1 MAESTTEQAMI
12 DIIKEKL
19 YISDDV
25 SSDDEDFGNE
35 QDWENMELPVRDKK
49 VPPLFC
55 RACLSPYFGEKR
67 EDGSHILTCTKCK
80 RTREVTAEDFR
91 DVPVGERDFYIGD
104 VVSNRFRPLIEE
116 QRRLRS
122 MDLSDPDYI
131 EDEFKKY
138 FYVYKHVLDLM
149 TETVSNMHKILDEY
163 RHQYNESVIKRL
175 AVQAGTLDDITIVV
189 TGSKDTNDLL
199 INPDDYSVPVEV
211 CIQCN
216 VQGKKG
222 IRSADKYVLEACIT
236 KKMVE
241 EMPLFQQRLFNYH
254 ARAQFALMRTLNDKN
269 KHGSQQVSG
278 KKLRKNRKKLKNKGK
293 DEETIFGPKE
303 FVNCTNSV
311 IYKMSAEFEEKFK
324 VDPMEQPSED
334 ESEDTSSSDA
344 SIEEES
350 EQKAEESQG
359 SVVVKY
365 NGARPKVDHKNT
377 PEKVQLRAMI
387 KKYEKEMG
395 SDVKKEEEKRF
406 QSEISY
412 IIPYIMRDAENDVEH
427 EKFDVRHVNKAFK
440 EIMRAIKKRSN
451 MEQRHRKVVMLK
463 QIEKAVMEMTD
474 HVDDIKGEIIQDLQE
489 AYRMKMITSSRD
501 KKEAEDTQNDLLV
514 YRDLLE
520 RYKETYEF
528 DKAEEVM
535 KKVDVY
541 RKRLDQLRENH
552 SIE

>member
-1 MAESTTEQAMI
+1 MGLVTNTEQYKSKMAESTTEKAMVA
-12 DIIKEKL
+12 IIEKKL
-19 YISDDV
+19 DISDEV
-25 SSDDEDFGNE
+25 SSDDEDFEND

-55 RACLSPYFGEKR
+55 RTCLSPYFGEKR

-80 RTREVTAEDFR
+80 RTRELTADDFR
-91 DVPVGERDFYIGD
+91 DVPVGERDSYVGD

-149 TETVSNMHKILDEY
+149 TKTVSNMHKILDEY

-175 AVQAGTLDDITIVV
+175 AVEAGTFDDITIVV
-189 TGSKDTNDLL
+189 
-199 INPDDYSVPVEV
+199 YSVPVEV

-236 KKMVE
+236 KKMVD
-241 EMPLFQQRLFNYH
+241 EMPLLQQRLFHYH
-254 ARAQFALMRTLNDKN
+254 TRAQFALMRTLSDKN
-269 KHGSQQVSG
+269 KHGSQNVSG

-293 DEETIFGPKE
+293 DVDDISGPKE

-311 IYKMSAEFEEKFK
+311 IYKMSVEFEEKFK
-324 VDPMEQPSED
+324 VDPMEESSED
-334 ESEDTSSSDA
+334 ESEDTNCSD
-344 SIEEES
+344 IEEEG
-350 EQKAEESQG
+350 EHIAEESQG
-359 SVVVKY
+359 SDVVKY
-365 NGARPKVDHKNT
+365 NGARPKVDHKNS
-377 PEKVQLRAMI
+377 PEKVKLRAMI
-387 KKYEKEMG
+387 RKYEREIG
-395 SDVKKEEEKRF
+395 NDVKEEEEKRF

-412 IIPYIMRDAENDVEH
+412 IIPYIMRDAESEVDH

-489 AYRMKMITSSRD
+489 AYRVKMITSHRD
-501 KKEAEDTQNDLLV
+501 KKEAEDTQNDLMV
-514 YRDLLE
+514 YRDLLV
-520 RYKETYEF
+520 RYQETYEF
-528 DKAEEVM
+528 DKADEVM

-541 RKRLDQLRENH
+541 RKRLNQLRENH
-552 SIE
+552 CKE

>member
-1 MAESTTEQAMI
+1 MAESTTEQAMVAVI
-12 DIIKEKL
+12 EEKL
-19 YISDDV
+19 DISDGV
-25 SSDDEDFGNE
+25 TSDDEDSDNE
-35 QDWENMELPVRDKK
+35 QDWGNMELPVRDKR

-55 RACLSPYFGEKR
+55 RTCLSPYFGEKR

-80 RTREVTAEDFR
+80 RTRELTAGDFR
-91 DVPVGERDFYIGD
+91 DVPVGERDSYVGD

-138 FYVYKHVLDLM
+138 FYVYKHILDLM
-149 TETVSNMHKILDEY
+149 TETVSNMHKTLDEY
-163 RHQYNESVIKRL
+163 RHQYNESMIKKL
-175 AVQAGTLDDITIVV
+175 AVEAGTFDDITIVV
-189 TGSKDTNDLL
+189 TGSKETNDLL
-199 INPDDYSVPVEV
+199 INPDEYSVPVEV

-216 VQGKKG
+216 VQGKRG

-236 KKMVE
+236 KKMVN
-241 EMPLFQQRLFNYH
+241 EMPLFQQRLFHYH
-254 ARAQFALMRTLNDKN
+254 TRAQFALMRTLSDKN
-269 KHGSQQVSG
+269 KHGSQNVSG

-293 DEETIFGPKE
+293 DDDDISGPKD

-311 IYKMSAEFEEKFK
+311 IYKMSVEFGEKFK
-324 VDPMEQPSED
+324 VDPMEQSSED
-334 ESEDTSSSDA
+334 ESEDTSCSDV
-344 SIEEES
+344 EEEG
-350 EQKAEESQG
+350 EQGTEESQG
-359 SVVVKY
+359 SDVVKY
-365 NGARPKVDHKNT
+365 NGARPKVDHKNS
-377 PEKVQLRAMI
+377 PEKVELRAMI
-387 KKYEKEMG
+387 RKYEREIG
-395 SDVKKEEEKRF
+395 SDVKEEEDKRF

-412 IIPYIMRDAENDVEH
+412 IIPYIMRDSESEVDH

-489 AYRMKMITSSRD
+489 AYRVKMITSHRD
-501 KKEAEDTQNDLLV
+501 KKEAEDTQNDLMV
-514 YRDLLE
+514 YRDLLL
-520 RYKETYEF
+520 RYQETYEF
-528 DKAEEVM
+528 DKADEVM

-541 RKRLDQLRENH
+541 RKRLNQLQENH
-552 SIE
+552 LKE